1 MEEKQTSASNSEI
14 PSRVALRDLLVEMK
28 HRDKLFENYIDV
40 RGQIH
45 NRWIMLVGL
54 IAVIAGLWMAWL
66 IHRMMDDMELM
77 SSKMV
82 AMEGYMHHMQVDIAS
97 MNTSMHSMEG
107 SMVSMRGY
115 IEVMSGDMSAMRN
128 DIASVPEMQKDV
140 GRMSK
145 SVNLMQYDTGIMRS
159 GVATM
164 SHDMGTMSIPFRA
177 LNTVTPW

>member
-1 MEEKQTSASNSEI
+1 MAENHAAGGPEI
-14 PSRVALRDLLVEMK
+14 PSRVALRDLLIEMK

-40 RGQIH
+40 RGKIH

-82 AMEGYMHHMQVDIAS
+82 AMEGYMHNMQQDMGS
-97 MNTSMHSMEG
+97 MKKSMISMEG
-107 SMVSMRGY
+107 AMVPMRGY
-115 IEVMSGDMSAMRN
+115 MEVMSNDMSAMRS
-128 DIASVPEMQKDV
+128 DIASVPQMQKDV

-145 SVNLMQYDTGIMRS
+145 SVNLMQFDTGVMRS
-159 GVATM
+159 GVANM
-164 SHDMGTMSIPFRA
+164 SHDMGAMSIPFRA